1 MNSSAIFFLLG
12 MLVCPISVIV
22 AVIFGLQYLYRKAR
36 NDTEAKT
43 SLKKTKYAA
52 AGFGTGIL
60 LFICALSQTPG
71 APPPTALTPEER
83 AQQDAYDKQAQYEEW
98 IAWQKSEQEKA
109 EDAALQDAY
118 DQQAQYEEWMAWK
131 ASEQEKAE
139 AEENKYAKCTADQML
154 ADYENNT
161 VRAKSQYKG
170 TYVKVS
176 GKVGTISENG
186 FLLDAFDEDEIY
198 FEAICC
204 TVDGDQGLLKSLNRG
219 QTVVVYGKVSDVGD
233 VVAKSSWGDGGI
245 TGYAIRVV
253 KVQE

>member
-98 IAWQKSEQEKA
+98 
-109 EDAALQDAY
+109 
-118 DQQAQYEEWMAWK
+118 
-131 ASEQEKAE
+131 
-139 AEENKYAKCTADQML
+139 
-154 ADYENNT
+154 
-161 VRAKSQYKG
+161 
-170 TYVKVS
+170 
-176 GKVGTISENG
+176 
-186 FLLDAFDEDEIY
+186 
-198 FEAICC
+198 
-204 TVDGDQGLLKSLNRG
+204 
-219 QTVVVYGKVSDVGD
+219 
-233 VVAKSSWGDGGI
+233 VA
-245 TGYAIRVV
+245 
-253 KVQE
+253 

>member
-1 MNSSAIFFLLG
+1 
-12 MLVCPISVIV
+12 
-22 AVIFGLQYLYRKAR
+22 
-36 NDTEAKT
+36 
-43 SLKKTKYAA
+43 
-52 AGFGTGIL
+52 
-60 LFICALSQTPG
+60 
-71 APPPTALTPEER
+71 
-83 AQQDAYDKQAQYEEW
+83 
-98 IAWQKSEQEKA
+98 
-109 EDAALQDAY
+109 
-118 DQQAQYEEWMAWK
+118 MAWK